1 MYSAARASSSRRNRE
16 QLSSR
21 SSRAADAVVLLQT
34 VQTARAKLHDGTSLR
49 REIEDEIAELQGQPQ
64 AKGAVAEHGRKKRL
78 ARLQALLKQQEPAAP
93 RRPRAE
99 TTWSRSLQLEPQ
111 QQPRAWRKLRQ
122 SVRASAGFRSTSAK
136 RASSDAVLRNGP
148 LELGQAVQ
156 QRRSRQSSQRQ
167 ADLLHWCSDC
177 EGAALR
183 GALLPSPPQRPPI
196 VDIPPLPRAHLPEL
210 GLSWAQAKGLQ
221 ERTVDVELE
230 LAIELPKDDAALQEL
245 AREFRTELVAAL
257 EIDAEQVAQVTI
269 CTKAHRLCNCRL
281 CS

>member
-34 VQTARAKLHDGTSLR
+34 VQTARAKLHDGTSTR

-93 RRPRAE
+93 RRPRAAE
-99 TTWSRSLQLEPQ
+99 TAWSRSLQTEP

-136 RASSDAVLRNGP
+136 RASSDALLRNAP
-148 LELGQAVQ
+148 EELGQAIH
-156 QRRSRQSSQRQ
+156 RRSRQSSQRQ

-177 EGAALR
+177 EAAALR

-210 GLSWAQAKGLQ
+210 GLSWAEAKELQ
-221 ERTVDVELE
+221 ERCVDVELE
-230 LAIELPKDDAALQEL
+230 LAIELPKDDDALEEL
-245 AREFRTELVAAL
+245 AREFGAELAAAL
-257 EIDAEQVAQVTI
+257 EVDAEQVAQVTI